1 MLFARQVPAAGFL
14 GRTDAAY
21 NPAMLFSRLLVI
33 FLGAGLGG
41 VLRYLL
47 GSAIQGRAGGN
58 FPHGTLWVNLAG
70 SLAIGIFIGLQE
82 RQLLALDGD
91 AAFFL
96 TTGLCG
102 GFTTLSAFSAETLG
116 LLRERQ
122 AGFALLY
129 AGATLLGCL
138 AATAL
143 GFAATSALA
152 RLPGARA

>member
-1 MLFARQVPAAGFL
+1 MQ
-14 GRTDAAY
+14 
-21 NPAMLFSRLLVI
+21 FSRVAVI

-41 VLRYLL
+41 VLRYLI
-47 GSAIQGRAGGN
+47 GTAIQIRAGGN

-70 SLAIGIFIGLQE
+70 SLAIGIFIGLQQ
-82 RQLLALDGD
+82 RQLLAPDGD
-91 AAFFL
+91 PFFFL

-116 LLRERQ
+116 LLRDRL

-138 AATAL
+138 AATAI
-143 GFAATSALA
+143 GFSATSALT
-152 RLPGARA
+152 RLLGARA